1 MVRIAR
7 DRARVGPRARLAILV
22 AGLLALWVVFGLS
35 GLVARDDVR
44 DTVEA
49 AGPLAPLA
57 FVAVGGLL
65 ALIFVPGPLLAATAG
80 ALFGTWVGFAAT
92 LGSALTTS
100 ALAVLIGRHAGREGA
115 REFGGR
121 RVVALEAWLER
132 QGVATIITAR
142 LMPGLSDAAVSYA
155 AGAVGIALWQIL
167 LGTAIGASPR
177 ALAYAALGDS
187 VTDLTSLQGF
197 AAAAL
202 LVATAVVGAELMR
215 RTVKRSR
222 AAEAA
227 VAEQEGRHD
236 AQVANR

>member
-1 MVRIAR
+1 M
-7 DRARVGPRARLAILV
+7 RLAILV
-22 AGLLALWVVFGLS
+22 AGLLALWLVFGVS
-35 GLVARDDVR
+35 GLVSREDVR

-57 FVAVGGLL
+57 FVPIAGAL
-65 ALIFVPGPLLAATAG
+65 ALVLVPGALLAATAG
-80 ALFGTWVGFAAT
+80 ALFGTWVGFAVT
-92 LGSALTTS
+92 LASALTTS
-100 ALAVLIGRHAGREGA
+100 ALALLIGRHAGRDGA

-132 QGVATIITAR
+132 QGVATIVTAR

-155 AGAVGIALWQIL
+155 AGAVGLALWQIL

-187 VTDLTSLQGF
+187 VTDLTSPQGI
-197 AAAAL
+197 AAAVL
-202 LVATAVVGAELMR
+202 LVATAVLGAELMR

-222 AAEAA
+222 AAAAA
-227 VAEQEGRHD
+227 VAEQE
-236 AQVANR
+236 Q

>member
-7 DRARVGPRARLAILV
+7 DRARVGPRTRLAILV
-22 AGLLALWVVFGLS
+22 AGLLALWLVFGVS
-35 GLVARDDVR
+35 GLVSREEVR
-44 DTVEA
+44 NAVEA

-57 FVAVGGLL
+57 FVPIAAVL
-65 ALIFVPGPLLAATAG
+65 ALVLVPGALLAATSG
-80 ALFGTWVGFAAT
+80 ALFGTWVGFAVT
-92 LGSALTTS
+92 LASALTTS
-100 ALAVLIGRHAGREGA
+100 ALALLIGRHAGRDGA

-132 QGVATIITAR
+132 QGVATIVTAR

-155 AGAVGIALWQIL
+155 AGAVGLALWQIL

-187 VTDLTSLQGF
+187 VTDLTSPQGI

-202 LVATAVVGAELMR
+202 LVATAVAGAELMR

-222 AAEAA
+222 AAAAA
-227 VAEQEGRHD
+227 VAEQDG
-236 AQVANR
+236 

>member
-35 GLVARDDVR
+35 GLVSREDVR

-49 AGPLAPLA
+49 AGPLAPLV
-57 FVAVGGLL
+57 FVPIAGLL
-65 ALIFVPGPLLAATAG
+65 ALVLVPGALLAATAG
-80 ALFGTWVGFAAT
+80 ALFGTWVGFAVT
-92 LGSALTTS
+92 LASALTTS
-100 ALAVLIGRHAGREGA
+100 ALALLIGRHAGRDGA
-115 REFGGR
+115 REFGGQ

-132 QGVATIITAR
+132 QGVATIVTAR

-155 AGAVGIALWQIL
+155 AGAVGLAVWQIL

-187 VTDLTSLQGF
+187 VADLTSPQGI

-202 LVATAVVGAELMR
+202 LVATAAVGAELMR

-222 AAEAA
+222 AAAAA
-227 VAEQEGRHD
+227 VAEQEG
-236 AQVANR
+236 

>member
-1 MVRIAR
+1 VVRIPR

-35 GLVARDDVR
+35 GLVSRDDVR

-57 FVAVGGLL
+57 FVPIAGVL
-65 ALIFVPGPLLAATAG
+65 ALVLVPGTLLAATAG
-80 ALFGTWVGFAAT
+80 ALFGTWVGFAVT
-92 LGSALTTS
+92 LASALTTS
-100 ALAVLIGRHAGREGA
+100 TLALLIGRHAGSEGA
-115 REFGGR
+115 REFGGQ

-132 QGVATIITAR
+132 QGVATIVTAR

-155 AGAVGIALWQIL
+155 AGAVGIAVWQIL

-187 VTDLTSLQGF
+187 VTDLTSPQGI

-202 LVATAVVGAELMR
+202 LVATAVLGAELMR
-215 RTVKRSR
+215 RTVKRS
-222 AAEAA
+222 AAAAAA
-227 VAEQEGRHD
+227 VAEQEG
-236 AQVANR
+236 